1 MRYLLLICFD
11 ESVAADPPPGLTEQ
25 SRSWVEQLRARGIH
39 KVGGPLQPVNA
50 ATTVRSREDRVLLGG
65 APFAQTT
72 EQIAGFDVIE
82 CADLDEAVAI
92 ASVHPVAKVGTIE
105 VRPMQPE

>member
-1 MRYLLLICFD
+1 MGRVVD
-11 ESVAADPPPGLTEQ
+11 ASEDD
-25 SRSWVEQLRARGIH
+25 LR
-39 KVGGPLQPVNA
+39 GP
-50 ATTVRSREDRVLLGG
+50 

-92 ASVHPVAKVGTIE
+92 ASVHPVAKVGTVE
-105 VRPMQPE
+105 VRPMQLE